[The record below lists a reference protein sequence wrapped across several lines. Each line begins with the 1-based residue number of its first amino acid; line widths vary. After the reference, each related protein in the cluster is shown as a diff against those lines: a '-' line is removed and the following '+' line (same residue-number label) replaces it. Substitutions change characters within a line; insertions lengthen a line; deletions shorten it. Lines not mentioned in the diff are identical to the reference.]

1 MEERPDIQFD
11 RWTFRRRPRALL
23 RDGVRVKL
31 QDQSLQ
37 ILEALL
43 ESPGD
48 LVTRERLIARLWPKR
63 IVEFD
68 AALNAAVRRLRAT
81 LCDVAE
87 TPRYVETVP
96 RQGYRF
102 IGAIREL
109 CDAASASLESPRLP
123 ALPAPGPAGVAA
135 QRPPALQ
142 RVGVPI
148 AVGAICIALGGAAL
162 WAGLATRSQPAAVT
176 RVAMSESV
184 VRAKYFAQ
192 RRAQGDLE
200 RARHEYQRALSVD
213 AKRAEAWAGLAGVHW
228 LEISDGLRPRD
239 ANLPKVR
246 DAAQRALAIDPD
258 LAEAHLRLAQYLD
271 AVGEPAAA
279 LAHKAKALEL
289 DPDNALLLG
298 FLAACAAEAGRWD
311 EAIVLQRRA
320 SAAEPLSLIAA
331 LNLAHFL
338 FLAGRTDDAKAQ
350 FAKVR
355 ELDPTQPDEIGA
367 FAQILESRYEPAL
380 GLVEAWPDS
389 DARNHALAMIYHG
402 LGRSKEAEE
411 HLDRLKAAKTWDNNI
426 RVAEVCA
433 FIGRTDEAFR
443 WLERSDSGSRDDAP
457 RRLLFA
463 SPFLS
468 SLHRDAR
475 WSRLAEVAPRERG
488 VTR

>member
-1 MEERPDIQFD
+1 MTRHDARLAACKLGRVWVDRDHCRMEERPDIQFD

-162 WAGLATRSQPAAVT
+162 WAGLATRSQPA
-176 RVAMSESV
+176 M
-184 VRAKYFAQ
+184 
-192 RRAQGDLE
+192 
-200 RARHEYQRALSVD
+200 D
-213 AKRAEAWAGLAGVHW
+213 AATAAA
-228 LEISDGLRPRD
+228 
-239 ANLPKVR
+239 VR
-246 DAAQRALAIDPD
+246 DREQMHTGSGRRRGRESHANKG
-258 LAEAHLRLAQYLD
+258 
-271 AVGEPAAA
+271 V
-279 LAHKAKALEL
+279 
-289 DPDNALLLG
+289 
-298 FLAACAAEAGRWD
+298 AG
-311 EAIVLQRRA
+311 
-320 SAAEPLSLIAA
+320 
-331 LNLAHFL
+331 
-338 FLAGRTDDAKAQ
+338 
-350 FAKVR
+350 
-355 ELDPTQPDEIGA
+355 
-367 FAQILESRYEPAL
+367 
-380 GLVEAWPDS
+380 
-389 DARNHALAMIYHG
+389 
-402 LGRSKEAEE
+402 
-411 HLDRLKAAKTWDNNI
+411 AAKTAAG
-426 RVAEVCA
+426 RRKEAAAAGPARGRAEQPPQTIC
-433 FIGRTDEAFR
+433 I
-443 WLERSDSGSRDDAP
+443 
-457 RRLLFA
+457 
-463 SPFLS
+463 
-468 SLHRDAR
+468 
-475 WSRLAEVAPRERG
+475 
-488 VTR
+488 